1 MYEEML
7 HTLGLIARVDITT
20 EDNRYYLQGLIL
32 RDKLLEGMEFG
43 FVLYEYYDGHYTRI
57 DEATP
62 LGYSFKKIKGEAIQE
77 CIKSLE
83 NWFEIHLERTDF
95 TTEVKM
101 CEEGRL

>member
-32 RDKLLEGMEFG
+32 WDKLLESMEFG

-62 LGYSFKKIKGEAIQE
+62 LGYSFKNTKGEAVHE
-77 CIKSLE
+77 CVKSLE
-83 NWFEIHLERTDF
+83 NWFEINLERTDF
-95 TTEVKM
+95 TTEVRM
-101 CEEGRL
+101 LEEGLL

>member
-20 EDNRYYLQGLIL
+20 EDNRYCLQGLIL
-32 RDKLLEGMEFG
+32 WDKLLEGMEFG
-43 FVLYEYYDGHYTRI
+43 FILYEYYDGHYTRI
-57 DEATP
+57 DEGTP
-62 LGYSFKKIKGEAIQE
+62 LGYSFKKNTGEAIQE

-95 TTEVKM
+95 TTEVRM
-101 CEEGRL
+101 LEDGLL

>member
-7 HTLGLIARVDITT
+7 HSLGLVACVDITT
-20 EDNRYYLQGLIL
+20 EDSRYYLQGLIL
-32 RDKLLEGMEFG
+32 WDKVLEGMEFG

-57 DEATP
+57 DEETP
-62 LGYSFKKIKGEAIQE
+62 LGYSFKETKGEAIQE

-95 TTEVKM
+95 TTEVRM
-101 CEEGRL
+101 LEEGLL

>member
-7 HTLGLIARVDITT
+7 HSLGLVARVDITT

-32 RDKLLEGMEFG
+32 WDKLLKGMEFG

-57 DEATP
+57 DERSP
-62 LGYSFKKIKGEAIQE
+62 LGYSFKKTKGEAIQE

-83 NWFEIHLERTDF
+83 NWFEIHLERADF

-101 CEEGRL
+101 CEGGLL

>member
-7 HTLGLIARVDITT
+7 HSLGLIARVDITT

-32 RDKLLEGMEFG
+32 WDKLLGGMEFG
-43 FVLYEYYDGHYTRI
+43 FILYEYYNGHYTRI
-57 DEATP
+57 DEGTP
-62 LGYSFKKIKGEAIQE
+62 LGYSFKKNTGEAIQE

-95 TTEVKM
+95 TTEVRM
-101 CEEGRL
+101 LEEGLL

>member
-7 HTLGLIARVDITT
+7 HSLGLVARVDITT

-57 DEATP
+57 DEGTP
-62 LGYSFKKIKGEAIQE
+62 LGYSFKKTKGEAIQE

-95 TTEVKM
+95 TTEVKR
-101 CEEGRL
+101 CEEGLL